1 MVSVPNLT
9 GADLVGELERAA
21 LEATRGGWSAA
32 RSVIVAAVGRRSI
45 GRFARSR
52 QVHRLRLTIVD
63 GIEEKRERPV

>member
-32 RSVIVAAVGRRSI
+32 RSV
-45 GRFARSR
+45 
-52 QVHRLRLTIVD
+52 
-63 GIEEKRERPV
+63 